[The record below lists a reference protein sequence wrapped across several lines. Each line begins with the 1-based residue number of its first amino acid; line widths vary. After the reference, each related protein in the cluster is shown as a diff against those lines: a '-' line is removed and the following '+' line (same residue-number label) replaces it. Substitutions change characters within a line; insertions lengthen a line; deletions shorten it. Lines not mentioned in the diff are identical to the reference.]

1 MKILLVEDNQEQASY
16 IRQGMAESGHHT
28 DHAEDGHIGLVMA
41 LNGEYDL
48 IITDRMMPR
57 TDGLQ
62 MLRALRAAGN
72 QTPTLILSALDSV
85 DDRVEGLRGGGDDYL
100 IKPFAFS
107 ELLARAEILARRS
120 PVTTQAFQEILQLA
134 DLQLNR
140 LNREVSRAAHVI
152 QLNNREFQI
161 LEYFLS
167 HPERVITRTM
177 LLEQVWG
184 YNFDPQ
190 TNVIDVHIGRLRKKI
205 DLPDSP
211 PLLHTIRGAGYK
223 LSTRP

>member
-16 IRQGMAESGHHT
+16 IRQGMAESGHHI
-28 DHAEDGHIGLVMA
+28 DHAEDGHIGLIMA

-62 MLRALRAAGN
+62 MLQALRAAGN

-120 PVTTQAFQEILQLA
+120 PVSAEAVKETLQIA
-134 DLQLNR
+134 DLKLNR
-140 LNREVSRAAHVI
+140 LNRDVTRAEQI
-152 QLNNREFQI
+152 IPLNNREFQI

-190 TNVIDVHIGRLRKKI
+190 TNDIDVHIGRLRKKI

-223 LSTRP
+223 LSIRP